1 MIAAISHSH
10 SFPVDP
16 RPLAA
21 ELRHYGKR
29 HCIAIQWKF
38 YGYISR
44 FSRTRQ
50 DDFARRCDSLIP
62 TLILLFLLLLTP
74 KAQKSSQ
81 DRANFALNPRCV
93 VKSGSG
99 IGIDAGLLI
108 TVKVVGIAMAKNGDS
123 AAFAVFLEGQG
134 LGVIVKDV
142 RELDEK
148 IDRGQY
154 VPVRE
159 E

>member
-1 MIAAISHSH
+1 MYTIESIPYVRIGERMIKAGDE
-10 SFPVDP
+10 F
-16 RPLAA
+16 L
-21 ELRHYGKR
+21 Y
-29 HCIAIQWKF
+29 
-38 YGYISR
+38 
-44 FSRTRQ
+44 FSPCG
-50 DDFARRCDSLIP
+50 AP
-62 TLILLFLLLLTP
+62 
-74 KAQKSSQ
+74 
-81 DRANFALNPRCV
+81 
-93 VKSGSG
+93 
-99 IGIDAGLLI
+99 I

>member
-1 MIAAISHSH
+1 M
-10 SFPVDP
+10 
-16 RPLAA
+16 
-21 ELRHYGKR
+21 
-29 HCIAIQWKF
+29 
-38 YGYISR
+38 
-44 FSRTRQ
+44 
-50 DDFARRCDSLIP
+50 
-62 TLILLFLLLLTP
+62 
-74 KAQKSSQ
+74 
-81 DRANFALNPRCV
+81 NPRCV

-123 AAFAVFLEGQG
+123 AVFAVFLEGQG